1 MSNFTA
7 RARLKGSDGE
17 FKLVT
22 LVDNYFGEHQYGV
35 RFMGG
40 TTFYREE
47 EVEFEKQ

>member
-7 RARLKGSDGE
+7 KARLKGSDGE

-22 LVDNYFGEHQYGV
+22 MVDNYFGERQYGV

-40 TTFYREE
+40 TTFYHEDE
-47 EVEFEKQ
+47 LEFEK